1 MKYPGSAPSYDPM
14 VSKILIVDDNADLA
28 EGLRDTL
35 ADEGHIAVV
44 ATGPAQALNLA
55 SSVTPD
61 IVISDIELPIM
72 SGYELASRL
81 RALPQLANCLFIAVT
96 GYGQSHDPHQSR
108 ASGFQH
114 HLVKPVDM
122 HRLLT
127 IVAERAGRGGASR
140 SAET

>member
-1 MKYPGSAPSYDPM
+1 LKYPGGAPVYDSM
-14 VSKILIVDDNADLA
+14 ISKILIVDDNADFA
-28 EGLRDTL
+28 EGLRNIL
-35 ADEGHIAVV
+35 ADEGHIVV
-44 ATGPAQALNLA
+44 AATGPVQALNLA

-72 SGYELASRL
+72 NGYELASRL
-81 RALPQLANCLFIAVT
+81 RALPQLADCLFIALT
-96 GYGQSHDPHQSR
+96 GYGQSHGPHQSR

-127 IVAERAGRGGASR
+127 IVAERTGRGVESR
-140 SAET
+140 STAT

>member
-1 MKYPGSAPSYDPM
+1 LKYPGSALPYDPM

-28 EGLRDTL
+28 EALRDAL
-35 ADEGHIAVV
+35 ANEGHIAVA
-44 ATGPAQALNLA
+44 ATGSVQALNLA

-72 SGYELASRL
+72 NGYELASRL
-81 RALPQLANCLFIAVT
+81 RALPQLAGCLFIALT
-96 GYGQSHDPHQSR
+96 GYGQSHDPHKSR

-122 HRLLT
+122 QRLLT
-127 IVAERAGRGGASR
+127 IVAERAGLEGASR
-140 SAET
+140 SART

>member
-1 MKYPGSAPSYDPM
+1 M

-35 ADEGHIAVV
+35 ADEGHIVV
-44 ATGPAQALNLA
+44 AATGPAQALDLA
-55 SSVTPD
+55 SSVAPD

-72 SGYELASRL
+72 NGYELASRL
-81 RALPQLANCLFIAVT
+81 RALPQLADCLFIAVT

-114 HLVKPVDM
+114 HLVKPVDI

-127 IVAERAGRGGASR
+127 IVAERTGRGVESR
-140 SAET
+140 SAGS

>member
-1 MKYPGSAPSYDPM
+1 MISR
-14 VSKILIVDDNADLA
+14 ILIVDDNADLA

-35 ADEGHIAVV
+35 ADEGHIAVA
-44 ATGPAQALNLA
+44 ATGPAQALSLA
-55 SSVTPD
+55 SSVAPD
-61 IVISDIELPIM
+61 IVITDIELPIM
-72 SGYELASRL
+72 NGYELASRL
-81 RALPQLANCLFIAVT
+81 RALPQLADCLFIAVT

-127 IVAERAGRGGASR
+127 IVAERAGRDGASR
-140 SAET
+140 SART

>member
-1 MKYPGSAPSYDPM
+1 M

-28 EGLRDTL
+28 EGLRETL
-35 ADEGHIAVV
+35 ENEGHIAVA
-44 ATGPAQALNLA
+44 ATGPVQALDLA
-55 SSVTPD
+55 SSVAPD
-61 IVISDIELPIM
+61 IVITDIELPIM
-72 SGYELASRL
+72 NGYELASRL
-81 RALPQLANCLFIAVT
+81 RALPQLADCLFIALT

-127 IVAERAGRGGASR
+127 IVAERTGRGIESR
-140 SAET
+140 SAGT

>member
-1 MKYPGSAPSYDPM
+1 M

-81 RALPQLANCLFIAVT
+81 RALPQLADCLFIAVT

-127 IVAERAGRGGASR
+127 IVAERSGRGVESR
-140 SAET
+140 STGT